1 MKAICRALTAGSV
14 RSRVSWMSGPAA
26 KAEKAARGRSADKTG
41 TRNFM
46 ERPSEPILEDAGER
60 YQRRRGRS
68 QWLSAAAF
76 ASRTG
81 GREIL
86 ARREPPIVTCLLLW
100 SRRSSFF
107 GDGRRVCSRSD
118 AES

>member
-14 RSRVSWMSGPAA
+14 RSRMSWMSGPAA
-26 KAEKAARGRSADKTG
+26 EGEKGARGRSEDKTG
-41 TRNFM
+41 TGNF
-46 ERPSEPILEDAGER
+46 RKSPSEPILEDAGER

-81 GREIL
+81 GGEIL
-86 ARREPPIVTCLLLW
+86 ARRERPIDTCLLLRD
-100 SRRSSFF
+100 RR
-107 GDGRRVCSRSD
+107 
-118 AES
+118 